1 MRSLGLGVVFVVLF
15 MELGAAPA
23 RGDDPVARGRYLVEG
38 VALCGE
44 CHTPRNADGSLDR
57 ARWLQG
63 GPVVVERPGFVRD
76 WAVVVPQIAG
86 LPMYGE
92 SQAVR
97 LLTEGVGR
105 EGKPLRPP
113 MPRYRFSVPDA
124 EAIASY
130 LRSLR

>member
-1 MRSLGLGVVFVVLF
+1 MRLLGFAVVCVVLF
-15 MELGAAPA
+15 TELGALPA
-23 RGDDPVARGRYLVEG
+23 RGEDAVARGRYLVEG

-44 CHTPRNADGSLDR
+44 CHTPRIADGSLDR
-57 ARWLQG
+57 SRWLQG

-76 WAVVVPQIAG
+76 WAVVAPPIAG
-86 LPMYGE
+86 LRTYGE
-92 SQAVR
+92 SEAVR

-105 EGKPLRPP
+105 DGKALRPP

-124 EAIASY
+124 EAIAAY